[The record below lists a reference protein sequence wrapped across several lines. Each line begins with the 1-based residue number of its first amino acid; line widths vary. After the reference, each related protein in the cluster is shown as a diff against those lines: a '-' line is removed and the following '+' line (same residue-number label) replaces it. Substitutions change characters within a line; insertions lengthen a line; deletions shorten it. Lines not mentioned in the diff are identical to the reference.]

1 MIKQAFQD
9 GARDAAKRFGVREA
23 ASLMDLLLG
32 IGTPM
37 AARAGLNVLA
47 PKLVPRVEKAL
58 EVPFR
63 GLKGGVTGAGR
74 GIARM
79 MRGPGSPAEALA
91 HGLSGAPSPAGI
103 RDPSAL
109 IEHMTGK
116 PR

>member
-1 MIKQAFQD
+1 MIKRAFQD
-9 GARDAAKRFGVREA
+9 GVRDASKRFGVREA
-23 ASLMDLLLG
+23 SIMDLLLG

-47 PKLVPRVEKAL
+47 PKFMPKVEKAL

-63 GLKGGVTGAGR
+63 GLKGGIAGAGR

-79 MRGPGSPAEALA
+79 VRGPGSPAEAIA

-103 RDPSAL
+103 RDPAAL
-109 IEHMTGK
+109 IEHMKGI